1 MVQIMKNN
9 ISVEEFVSTA
19 KALSDPNR
27 VSALMA
33 LRLGEL
39 CVCQIMELLNLA
51 GSTVSKHMS
60 ILKNAG
66 LVTSRKE
73 GRWVYYSISEQ
84 KSEFI
89 NDILEITTNSL
100 QNCDQIARETERL
113 KEIKQQSLE
122 SLCRS
127 QRGANCCP

>member
-1 MVQIMKNN
+1 MKDN
-9 ISVEEFVSTA
+9 ISVEEFVSTT

-33 LRLGEL
+33 LRHGEL

-73 GRWVYYSISEQ
+73 GRWVYYSISER
-84 KSEFI
+84 KSDFI
-89 NDILEITTNSL
+89 NDLLELTIATL
-100 QNCDQIARETERL
+100 KNCDQIVRETERL
-113 KEIKQQSLE
+113 KEIKQYSLE

-127 QRGANCCP
+127 QRGSNCFP